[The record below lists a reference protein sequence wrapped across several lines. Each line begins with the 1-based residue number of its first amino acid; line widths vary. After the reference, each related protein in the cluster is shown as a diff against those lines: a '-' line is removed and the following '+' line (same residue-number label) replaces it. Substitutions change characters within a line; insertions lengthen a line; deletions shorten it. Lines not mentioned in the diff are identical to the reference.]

1 MRSFRHLRIWLTTFQ
16 SSIWRT
22 WVNKQKKLENC
33 VSGILPLPWTYH
45 EILDGNLMGI
55 HRPKHLSC
63 YANAWGTYRYSCTT
77 AAHLLT
83 SSHEDLSGW
92 LLTAFKP
99 WVLLSMKVWGRAAA
113 QACAPLSVCRT
124 DVAAVGLKNT
134 EPSVTDLGS
143 WLSFSTRSFWAEE
156 VVWRKRQG
164 WCLQGCPPFSRK
176 VCGVRSRIRSNGKEN
191 SPWILPKKALT
202 MLSLNK
208 QLANSFSMAGGG
220 SSTDTL

>member
-16 SSIWRT
+16 SSIWCT
-22 WVNKQKKLENC
+22 WVNKQKNLGIC

-45 EILDGNLMGI
+45 EILYLMGT
-55 HRPKHLSC
+55 HRPKHLSY
-63 YANAWGTYRYSCTT
+63 YAKAWGTYGYSCTT

-124 DVAAVGLKNT
+124 YVAVVGLKSTQQWTVSNR
-134 EPSVTDLGS
+134 S
-143 WLSFSTRSFWAEE
+143 WLLTFLLNTFLLGWRCGLEEEARLVSTGPPSILKE
-156 VVWRKRQG
+156 G
-164 WCLQGCPPFSRK
+164 LWCQ
-176 VCGVRSRIRSNGKEN
+176 VQN
-191 SPWILPKKALT
+191 KK
-202 MLSLNK
+202 
-208 QLANSFSMAGGG
+208 
-220 SSTDTL
+220 